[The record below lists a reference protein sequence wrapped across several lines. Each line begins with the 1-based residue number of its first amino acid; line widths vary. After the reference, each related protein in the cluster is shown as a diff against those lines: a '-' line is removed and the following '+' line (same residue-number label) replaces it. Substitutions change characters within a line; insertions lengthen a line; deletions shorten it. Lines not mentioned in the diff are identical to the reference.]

1 MIWLVNLL
9 LAEIAAYLTYLDCT
23 SSPLRYFMSP
33 SMALLLF
40 VLPLVGLLFRKP
52 FSYHFYIVLFAFN
65 LPGFFH
71 TEFFKGF
78 FDVLYAIGFREVS
91 MEIYNIF
98 SGYSGNFQTLLA
110 VTWLFITAEV
120 LQGNWESI
128 SAAREN
134 GVECE
139 RCYVAPIPAFATLAA
154 LFFVFQYLSGVRIP
168 HNLDM
173 LLAAVLGVFAFIAGS
188 YLLMKSVEEKS

>member
-1 MIWLVNLL
+1 MIWLVTLL
-9 LAEIAAYLTYLDCT
+9 LAEIAAYLTYLDCI
-23 SSPLRYFMSP
+23 SSPLRYFIPP

-40 VLPLVGLLFRKP
+40 ILPLVGAAFKRP
-52 FSYHFYIVLFAFN
+52 FSYHFYVVLFAFN
-65 LPGFFH
+65 LPGFFN
-71 TEFFKGF
+71 TEFFKGL
-78 FDVLYAIGFREVS
+78 FDVLYAVGFREAS
-91 MEIYNIF
+91 MEIYSIF

-128 SAAREN
+128 NAARRN

-139 RCYVAPIPAFATLAA
+139 GCYAPSLAAFATLAA
-154 LFFVFQYLSGVRIP
+154 LFFVFQYLCGVRIP

-188 YLLMKSVEEKS
+188 YLLMKSAEEKS

>member
-9 LAEIAAYLTYLDCT
+9 LAEVAAYLTYLDCI
-23 SSPLRYFMSP
+23 SSPLRYFIFP

-40 VLPLVGLLFRKP
+40 IPPLVGALFRRP
-52 FSYHFYIVLFAFN
+52 FSYHYYLLLFAFN

-71 TEFFKGF
+71 TEFFKGL
-78 FDVLYAIGFREVS
+78 FDVVYALGFREITEVYS
-91 MEIYNIF
+91 IF
-98 SGYSGNFQTLLA
+98 SGYGGNFQTLLA
-110 VTWLFITAEV
+110 ITWLFITAEV

-128 SAAREN
+128 NAAKEN

-139 RCYVAPIPAFATLAA
+139 GCYLAPLPALAILAA
-154 LFFVFQYLSGVRIP
+154 LFFVFQNLSAVKIP

-173 LLAAVLGVFAFIAGS
+173 LLAALLGVFAFIAGS
-188 YLLMKSVEEKS
+188 YLLMKSVEER